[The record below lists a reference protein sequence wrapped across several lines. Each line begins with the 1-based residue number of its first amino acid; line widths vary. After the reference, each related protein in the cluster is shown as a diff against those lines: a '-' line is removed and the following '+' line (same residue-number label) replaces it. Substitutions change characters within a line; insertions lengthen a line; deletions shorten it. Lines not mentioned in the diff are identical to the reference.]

1 MTSSLPALIE
11 ATLAVVRVLD
21 DLGIPYLVAGS
32 MASSTYGEVRTTQDV
47 DLVVD
52 LAADE
57 VERFVDRLRP
67 DFYADDER
75 ARQAVE
81 RRGSFNVIHLRTMSK
96 VDLFVAG
103 DDPGSRRQLER
114 RRSVPVPGAP
124 TVTLSV
130 ASPEDV
136 IVQKLRWF
144 RLGNEVSERQWRDAA
159 GVVRL
164 QGDSLDRAYLR
175 QAAQEL
181 GVGDLLDRLLAGR

>member
-1 MTSSLPALIE
+1 LTSSLPALIE

>member
-1 MTSSLPALIE
+1 LTSSLPALIE

-181 GVGDLLDRLLAGR
+181 GVDDLLDRLLAGR